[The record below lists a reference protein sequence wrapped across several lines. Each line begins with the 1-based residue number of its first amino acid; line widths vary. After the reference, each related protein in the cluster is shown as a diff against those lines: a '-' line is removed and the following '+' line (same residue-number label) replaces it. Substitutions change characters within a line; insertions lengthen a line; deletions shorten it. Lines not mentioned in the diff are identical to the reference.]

1 MLGVEQDEVAA
12 GILQHVADAGR
23 RELDD
28 EVADL
33 EVAALRLLLEGV
45 SSHAGSP

>member
-12 GILQHVADAGR
+12 GVLEHVPDAGR
-23 RELDD
+23 GELDD

-33 EVAALRLLLEGV
+33 ELAALRP
-45 SSHAGSP
+45 AP

>member
-12 GILQHVADAGR
+12 GILEHVADAGR

-33 EVAALRLLLEGV
+33 EVAALGLLLEGV
-45 SSHAGSP
+45 SGHACTP